1 MTIAASSRH
10 DLAALVKVRKALE
23 SGSDCTVWF
32 TDGSKVHFKPSD
44 LQGVIWKITCN
55 M

>member
-1 MTIAASSRH
+1 MIAASSRY
-10 DLAALVKVRKALE
+10 DLSALIAARKVLE
-23 SGSDCTVWF
+23 TGSDCIVWF
-32 TDGSKVHFKPSD
+32 PDGSKVQFKPSD